1 MNKLNLKTAIRN
13 LRKKRL
19 FAFVNIGGLTFGML
33 CALFIGTYVMHELS
47 YDKFYPDYERIYRV
61 NVNRNKGGLTE
72 KGVIGPTG
80 LKPYFD
86 ENIGQIEVAVRL
98 QRSAS
103 AIFEKEQEFFKET
116 GGFFADV
123 EFFNL
128 FGIKLLEGDAAN
140 ALTRPEAIVISESL
154 KEKYFGDAPALGK
167 SITTMRAYDRL
178 AQTYQVG
185 GVYPD
190 FPGNSH
196 LSPDYLLSFEK
207 LRLNQK
213 RPVDAEWSN
222 FNAFTFVKLHEKAHV
237 EAVNALIKDQIVAGS
252 TQFDM
257 HGNSVLLQPI
267 AEVHMQDFVAF
278 GDMSGQVKKSSI
290 YVLSGIGVLILGLVC
305 INFFNLS
312 TARSLERAKEVGVRK
327 SVGAS
332 RRNLMGLYL
341 TETGLQVILSLLLA
355 LILFE
360 VSGDYFG
367 GLLGTNLSM
376 GEMVNSLGL
385 INFLAFT
392 LALVTVLVIGA
403 GFYPS
408 FIISGFRP
416 IESLKGKVKLNPSKF
431 SLGKS
436 LLVIQFVITLA
447 IGIVASII
455 YAQVDYMENIDPG
468 YNRQSVISVQL
479 YNSEELKSFGE
490 ELSADP
496 LISSVTYL
504 DDNLQKIFNSST
516 DYVWE
521 GKPEDQQVR
530 VYRLSVD
537 NNFLESMDMKLLQ
550 GRGFDPNLSS
560 DENSVILNE
569 NAARLMGISSLANF
583 PTIRKGEEKTLNV
596 IGIVANF
603 KAGDFREN
611 DKPVLLY
618 RNPGRFYQAYIRLNS
633 QNIPA
638 ALKSVEAEWKSSIP
652 GTPFEYRFLDDQ
664 YERLLAK
671 DRQTSSV
678 LLFFTGLSIL
688 ISFIGLFGMIRLR
701 VQSRLKELGIR
712 KILGAGFR
720 QVIGSVSREFV
731 FYLILAVV
739 VGIPLAIYTGNIWL
753 AEFAERISVTAML
766 PAFVV
771 LIMAAIG
778 LITLLFSTL
787 PLTRLNLVETLKED

>member
-1 MNKLNLKTAIRN
+1 MNKLNLKSALRN

-47 YDKFYPDYERIYRV
+47 YDQFYPDHERIYRV
-61 NVNRNKGGLTE
+61 NVNRNKGGLVE
-72 KGVIGPTG
+72 KGVIVPTG

-86 ENIGQIEVAVRL
+86 ENIAQIESSARL
-98 QRSAS
+98 QRSGP
-103 AIFEKEQEFFKET
+103 AIFEKGQGFFKET
-116 GGFFADV
+116 GGFYADI
-123 EFFNL
+123 EFFS
-128 FGIKLLEGDAAN
+128 LLSIELTEGDAAT
-140 ALTRPEAIVISESL
+140 ALVQPEAMLISESL
-154 KEKYFGDAPALGK
+154 KQKYYGDEPVLGK
-167 SITTMRAYDRL
+167 AITISGTFDKA
-178 AQTYQVG
+178 ATTYQIM

-196 LSPDYLLSFEK
+196 LSPDYLLSIEK
-207 LRLNQK
+207 LRLKQK
-213 RPVDAEWSN
+213 RPIDAEWTN
-222 FNAFTFVKLHEKAHV
+222 FNAFTLVKLSDNV
-237 EAVNALIKDQIVAGS
+237 NVDDVNALIRDVVVESS
-252 TQFDM
+252 TQYDM
-257 HGNSVLLQPI
+257 SGNTVALQPI
-267 AEVHMQDFVAF
+267 ADVHLQGFAAF
-278 GDMSGQVKKSSI
+278 GDMPGQVKKSSI
-290 YVLSGIGVLILGLVC
+290 YILSGIGVLILVLVC

-332 RRNLMGLYL
+332 RGNLIGLYL
-341 TETGLQVILSLLLA
+341 TEAGLQVVVSLLLA

-360 VSGDYFG
+360 ISGDYFG
-367 GLLGTNLSM
+367 TLLGTNLSM

-385 INFLAFT
+385 VNFLFFAF
-392 LALVTVLVIGA
+392 ALVSVLIVGA
-403 GFYPS
+403 GFYPA

-416 IESLKGKVKLNPSKF
+416 VESLKGKVKLSSAKF

-455 YAQVDYMENIDPG
+455 YSQVDYMENIDPG
-468 YNRQSVISVQL
+468 YDRQSVISVQL
-479 YNSEELKSFGE
+479 FDSEGLKSFGE
-490 ELSADP
+490 GLATNP
-496 LISSVTYL
+496 LINSVTYL
-504 DDNLQKIFNSST
+504 DDNLQQIFNSST
-516 DYVWE
+516 DYGWE

-530 VYRLSVD
+530 VHRLSVD
-537 NNFLESMDMKLLQ
+537 NNFLESMGMQLLQ
-550 GRGFDPNLSS
+550 GRSFDSDLSS
-560 DENSVILNE
+560 DDKAVILNE
-569 NAARLMGISSLANF
+569 NAAKLMGISAVDDF
-583 PTIRKGEEKTLNV
+583 PTITKGENEILNV

-611 DKPVLLY
+611 EKPVVLY
-618 RNPGRFYQAYIRLNS
+618 RNPGRFYQAYIRLNA

-638 ALKSVEAEWKSSIP
+638 ALKSVEDKWKSSIP

-678 LLFFTGLSIL
+678 LVFFTSLSIL

-701 VQSRLKELGIR
+701 VQNRLKELGIR
-712 KILGAGFR
+712 KILGATIR
-720 QVIGSVSREFV
+720 QVIGAVSREFV
-731 FYLILAVV
+731 LYLSLAVLI
-739 VGIPLAIYTGNIWL
+739 GIPLAIYTGNLWL
-753 AEFAERISVTAML
+753 AEFTERITVTAML
-766 PAFVV
+766 PIAVI
-771 LIMAAIG
+771 LLMMSIG